1 MNVELMVV
9 FLLGGLAVNSFIIA
23 INAKGTVRIILS
35 YILST
40 TVLIGALVVI
50 IQYANEQN
58 IRVQREREAQLTAQL
73 AENQR
78 LQEQRLKE
86 EEAARLAALAEEAAR
101 LAALANAAA
110 SQDKQIMEGLLAICQ
125 KGTRQAQSLLGINID
140 ELDDYDGMANR
151 SSGYVGS
158 AVALQKE
165 LDGIKKTVG
174 ASFTVS
180 ISTAEKAVQQLIAGA
195 SNFKKFFQVESEDEQ
210 EQEQVKARYVS
221 NLKAAIYSFQQ
232 TKELMPEKK

>member
-1 MNVELMVV
+1 MNVELMVI

-23 INAKGTVRIILS
+23 INAKGTVRIVLS

-86 EEAARLAALAEEAAR
+86 EEAARLAALA
-101 LAALANAAA
+101 NAAA

-140 ELDDYDGMANR
+140 DLDDEEYDGLTNR
-151 SSGYVGS
+151 ASGYVGS

-195 SNFKKFFQVESEDEQ
+195 SNFKKFFRVESEDEQ

-232 TKELMPEKK
+232 TEELIPEKK